1 MVRRKSSSLD
11 DRLDLRSKEKVTIL
25 GSSNFS
31 YFFLSFLKNSD
42 AQNNSRIFNKIVT
55 LTTSEHERM
64 ASH

>member
-25 GSSNFS
+25 GAAISAI
-31 YFFLSFLKNSD
+31 FLSFLKNSD